1 MTHFPT
7 RSKLTAIAL
16 LAAFAAA
23 GQAAAQ
29 AKPEGRAAVL
39 QSLLDCKAKTDPTER
54 LACYDAAA
62 GAIDTAEQKGDIVVV
77 DRAQAQQVR
86 RQAFGFRLPSLSVF
100 DRGDKPEEVDSIESR
115 IVSART
121 EPTGKWVLK
130 LEDGSTWTQIDVD
143 SPSIKPKAGMPARVR
158 KATMGSFLLS
168 VDGQRAF
175 RARRTE

>member
-1 MTHFPT
+1 M
-7 RSKLTAIAL
+7 
-16 LAAFAAA
+16 
-23 GQAAAQ
+23 
-29 AKPEGRAAVL
+29 EGRAALVQKL
-39 QSLLDCKAKTDPTER
+39 ADCRKVADDAAR
-54 LACYDAAA
+54 LACFDAAA
-62 GAIDTAEQKGDIVVV
+62 AALEQAEAKGDIVVV

-100 DRGDKPEEVDSIESR
+100 DRGDKPEEVDSIESS

-143 SPSIKPKAGMPARVR
+143 SPSIKPKAGMPVRVR

-175 RARRTE
+175 RARRTD

>member
-1 MTHFPT
+1 M
-7 RSKLTAIAL
+7 
-16 LAAFAAA
+16 
-23 GQAAAQ
+23 
-29 AKPEGRAAVL
+29 EGRAALVQKL
-39 QSLLDCKAKTDPTER
+39 ADCRKVADDATR
-54 LACYDAAA
+54 LACFDGAAA
-62 GAIDTAEQKGDIVVV
+62 ALETAEAKGDIVVV